1 MSSEGRLSLYLRHF
15 VQKINT
21 VGFISTSFLSVNVPS
36 FNSFFIKLSSRLL
49 GHPLFFLR
57 LASSNRPKFLVFSK
71 QKKYD
76 VVKPFFT
83 KNSSFKLKNE
93 HSNSIEKDRNK
104 NRNVFYSILCFF
116 VNPIMWI
123 LTFNVILGYQGLLFR
138 DSLWFFFFTIFF
150 SNPTDRPTQHQE
162 THSTLNE
169 KKKRDGLS
177 LRLTVLDFLIGLWV
191 EGWIWL
197 CSIESSV
204 FFFFA

>member
-138 DSLWFFFFTIFF
+138 DSLWFFFFYDFF
-150 SNPTDRPTQHQE
+150 FQSHRPTDPT
-162 THSTLNE
+162 SGNAFDAKR